1 MDCETLKEYLDR
13 YGSLVADRARQ
24 AFEPL
29 HVPSADAVVALDLKR
44 PMLPAQAH
52 VATAAVKT
60 LQRQKAVFLCCEC
73 GSGKSQMGACIVHAH
88 AAGKP
93 YRAIVMCP
101 PHLVE
106 TWRAELRQVFPE
118 GTVEIQVLEQWREM
132 LSYPRGRPSKPTW
145 LIMGETLAK
154 NGPYWRPA
162 AVKDGRG
169 VLRCPDCGAQLRSKT
184 NGEGNYL
191 TLRDLERSRKQC
203 EAEVIVDLDKDGSPI
218 TRHCGAALWQYTGKQ
233 AVWAPADYIHK
244 HMKGV
249 FDYLICDE
257 VHEEKSDTSARAN
270 ALGSLVASCRKVVA
284 MTGTLIGGRASHVRS
299 LLFRLSARTLR
310 AESLSWEDD
319 MEFARRYGRV
329 DTIVTERTRLAND
342 NRRSN
347 GKGTI
352 KRQAEQPGI
361 MPTLYDRHLIGNTI
375 FLSLKD
381 VAADLPSYHE
391 HPTPVSLTH
400 DLEKPYREMEG
411 KLKDAVA
418 GLLRRGNHQLLSGM
432 LHGLL
437 AYPDYPYDWRPIGYV
452 DKKGGPNGRF
462 VLVATPPTLDRNTLW
477 PKEKKLLEI
486 LRQEKAQCR
495 QCWVFAVYTDAHP
508 VLERLER
515 TIRNAGFVVKLLDA
529 NKVATRNR
537 SAWIA
542 KNASGADVIISHP
555 QPVRTGLTLFDATGS
570 HNFPSLIFY
579 ETGYDLFTLRQASR
593 RSWRIGQKKPC
604 RVYYLY
610 YRDTMQARAMAL
622 MAQKLEASLAL
633 EGQFSTDGLAA
644 MSADSGSLTMELAK
658 SLVEDLDFG
667 DADRVWERAGWTQSG
682 PCDALSEAGDGISE
696 QEKAA
701 DEPVECSPHRMDSQG
716 PLFLPDHGTM
726 RQLNLF
732 SGLFDADEKMH
743 IQSLPA
749 RRKLRHVRRNPC
761 RR

>member
-1 MDCETLKEYLDR
+1 MNCETLKEYLDR
-13 YGSLVADRARQ
+13 YGSLVAERARR

-29 HVPSADAVVALDLKR
+29 HVPSTDVAITLALKR

-60 LQRQKAVFLCCEC
+60 LQCQKAVFLCCEC
-73 GSGKSQMGACIVHAH
+73 GTGKSQMGACTVHAH

-106 TWRAELRQVFPE
+106 TWRAELRQVFHE

-132 LSYPRGRPSKPTW
+132 LSYPRGRPSKPAW

-162 AVKDGRG
+162 AVKDSRG
-169 VLRCPDCGAQLRSKT
+169 VLRCPDCGAQLRTKT
-184 NGEGNYL
+184 NGEGNFL
-191 TLRDLERSRKQC
+191 TLKDLERSRKRC
-203 EAEVIVDLDKDGSPI
+203 EAEVVVDFDKDGSPI
-218 TRHCGAALWQYTGKQ
+218 TRPCAAALWQYTGKQ

-310 AESLSWEDD
+310 AENLSWQDD

-329 DTIVTERTRLAND
+329 DTIVTEKSKSAND

-347 GKGTI
+347 GKSTV

-361 MPTLYDRHLIGNTI
+361 MPTLYGRHLIGNTI

-381 VAADLPSYHE
+381 VAADLPDYHE
-391 HPTPVSLTH
+391 HPTPVRLSP

-437 AYPDYPYDWRPIGYV
+437 AYPDYPYDWKPIGYV
-452 DKKGGPNGRF
+452 DKKGGPAGPF
-462 VLVATPPTLDRNTLW
+462 VLVTTPSTLDKKTLW

-486 LRQEKAQCR
+486 LRQEKAEGR
-495 QCWVFAVYTDAHP
+495 QCWVFAVYTDTHP
-508 VLERLER
+508 VLERLEG
-515 TIRNAGFVVKLLDA
+515 TIRNAGFAVKLLDA

-542 KNASGADVIISHP
+542 RNAPGADVIISHP
-555 QPVRTGLTLFDATGS
+555 QPVRTGLTLFDAMGA
-570 HNFPSLIFY
+570 HNFPTLIFY

-633 EGQFSTDGLAA
+633 EGQFSADGLAA

-658 SLVEDLDFG
+658 SLVENLDFG
-667 DADRVWERAGWTQSG
+667 DADRVWERTGWKQSN
-682 PCDALSEAGDGISE
+682 PCEALPDAGDGFSE
-696 QEKAA
+696 QDKDA
-701 DEPVECSPHRMDSQG
+701 DELVECLPRGLDSQSL
-716 PLFLPDHGTM
+716 LFLPDHGTM

-732 SGLFDADEKMH
+732 SGLIGDDDEMR
-743 IQSLPA
+743 IESLPA
-749 RRKLRHVRRNPC
+749 RRKPRYMRRNAC
-761 RR
+761 RQ